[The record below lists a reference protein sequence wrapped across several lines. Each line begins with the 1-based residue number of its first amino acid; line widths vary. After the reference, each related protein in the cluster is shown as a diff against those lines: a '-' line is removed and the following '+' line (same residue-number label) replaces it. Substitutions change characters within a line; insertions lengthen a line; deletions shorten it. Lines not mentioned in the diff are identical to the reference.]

1 MTVKFKSLKVV
12 FGRSN
17 CLTLKQ
23 QTLAGLY
30 FLSHLTLFDKLNC
43 RDQWGGGAGK
53 RRGLGPRNDVLI
65 TCKEVTQGGGQR
77 IITVFSHSKII
88 FLDFLEARSEPT
100 EEIRNA

>member
-43 RDQWGGGAGK
+43 RDQWGGGGEEMGSGTEK
-53 RRGLGPRNDVLI
+53 RCSHNLQRGHPAWWSVDNY
-65 TCKEVTQGGGQR
+65 
-77 IITVFSHSKII
+77 SI
-88 FLDFLEARSEPT
+88 FPQ
-100 EEIRNA
+100 

>member
-23 QTLAGLY
+23 MTLAGLY

-43 RDQWGGGAGK
+43 RDLQYSY
-53 RRGLGPRNDVLI
+53 RCNSSNPVQSTHESSFIYVL
-65 TCKEVTQGGGQR
+65 
-77 IITVFSHSKII
+77 S
-88 FLDFLEARSEPT
+88 L
-100 EEIRNA
+100 

>member
-43 RDQWGGGAGK
+43 RDQSGGG
-53 RRGLGPRNDVLI
+53 
-65 TCKEVTQGGGQR
+65 GGG
-77 IITVFSHSKII
+77 
-88 FLDFLEARSEPT
+88 E
-100 EEIRNA
+100 